1 MKFVI
6 HVHLRPTSDDRNA
19 TTTIMLI
26 KRKIAM
32 DNQTNDAITTN
43 VEDKCN
49 VVIGSHCVP
58 YRVVLT
64 SLITCKQSETV
75 TKT

>member
-1 MKFVI
+1 MY
-6 HVHLRPTSDDRNA
+6 
-19 TTTIMLI
+19 
-26 KRKIAM
+26 
-32 DNQTNDAITTN
+32 NQINDAITKD

-49 VVIGSHCVP
+49 VVIGSHCVL